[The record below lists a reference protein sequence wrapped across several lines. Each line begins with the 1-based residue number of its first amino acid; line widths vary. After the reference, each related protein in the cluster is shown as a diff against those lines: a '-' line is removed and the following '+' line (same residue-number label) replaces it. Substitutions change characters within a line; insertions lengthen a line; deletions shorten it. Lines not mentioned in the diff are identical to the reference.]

1 MAGTRTA
8 VTWCRAVAGGARLAD
23 DRGVSVA
30 REILPGRYY
39 LLTRSCTQRGFL
51 LKPGRRMNQVFLYCL
66 AEAAAQFGIDVI
78 LPTAM
83 SNHHHVVLY
92 DRHGK
97 IVEFYA
103 RMHLLIAKAG
113 NALRKRCENFWSSDP
128 PCLVQ
133 LIDRADVLAK
143 LVYTAINPVKDG
155 LVERVHQ
162 WPGVS
167 GLQALLKRRPI
178 RVKRPPRFFDARG
191 EMPAEVTLTLTV
203 PPELERGDEL
213 RDELAAM
220 VTAAEEHYARLRRK
234 AGTRVLGRRAV
245 LAQSWRDRPRTRPAR
260 RRLRPRVAARS
271 AWRRIEALQRNQAF
285 IAAYTAARRR
295 WLAKLPVEFPAG
307 TYWLR
312 RFANIP
318 VAAVA

>member
-8 VTWCRAVAGGARLAD
+8 ATWCRVLAGGARLAD
-23 DRGVSVA
+23 VRGVSVA

-83 SNHHHVVLY
+83 SNHHHIVLY

-103 RMHLLIAKAG
+103 RLHLLIAKAG
-113 NALRKRCENFWSSDP
+113 NAVRKRCENFWSSDP

-178 RVKRPPRFFDARG
+178 RVKRPPQFFAARG

-220 VTAAEEHYARLRRK
+220 VTAAEEHYARVRRK
-234 AGTRVLGRRAV
+234 AGTRVLGRRGV
-245 LAQSWRDRPRTRPAR
+245 LAQDWRDRPRGRPAR

-271 AWRRIEALQRNQAF
+271 AWRRIEALQRNLAF
-285 IAAYTAARRR
+285 IAAYTAARHR

-312 RFANIP
+312 RFANVP

>member
-1 MAGTRTA
+1 M
-8 VTWCRAVAGGARLAD
+8 TWCREVAGGARLAD

-30 REILPGRYY
+30 REILPGRFY
-39 LLTRSCTQRGFL
+39 LLTRACTQRGFL

-66 AEAAAQFGIDVI
+66 AEAAARFGIDVI

-92 DRHGK
+92 DRHGR

-103 RMHLLIAKAG
+103 RMHVLIAKAG
-113 NALRKRCENFWSSDP
+113 NVLRKRCENFWSSDP

-167 GLQALLKRRPI
+167 GLHALLKRKPI
-178 RVKRPPRFFDARG
+178 RVKRPPLFFDRDGA
-191 EMPAEVTLTLTV
+191 MPAEVTLTLTV
-203 PPELERGDEL
+203 PPELERGEEL
-213 RDELAAM
+213 RGELAEM
-220 VTAAEEHYARLRRK
+220 VTAAEDHYARVRRK

-245 LAQSWRDRPRTRPAR
+245 LAQDWRDRPRARPR
-260 RRLRPRVAARS
+260 RRGLQPRVAARS
-271 AWRRIEALQRNQAF
+271 VWRRIEALRRNQAF
-285 IAAYTAARRR
+285 VAAYTAARLV
-295 WLAKLPVEFPAG
+295 WLAKRPVEFPAG

-312 RFANIP
+312 RFANVPI
-318 VAAVA
+318 AAAA

>member
-1 MAGTRTA
+1 
-8 VTWCRAVAGGARLAD
+8 
-23 DRGVSVA
+23 
-30 REILPGRYY
+30 
-39 LLTRSCTQRGFL
+39 
-51 LKPGRRMNQVFLYCL
+51 
-66 AEAAAQFGIDVI
+66 
-78 LPTAM
+78 
-83 SNHHHVVLY
+83 
-92 DRHGK
+92 
-97 IVEFYA
+97 
-103 RMHLLIAKAG
+103 
-113 NALRKRCENFWSSDP
+113 
-128 PCLVQ
+128 
-133 LIDRADVLAK
+133 
-143 LVYTAINPVKDG
+143 
-155 LVERVHQ
+155 
-162 WPGVS
+162 
-167 GLQALLKRRPI
+167 
-178 RVKRPPRFFDARG
+178 
-191 EMPAEVTLTLTV
+191 MPAEVTLTLTV

-312 RFANIP
+312 RFANVP

>member
-312 RFANIP
+312 RFANVP